1 MYLLHACSP
10 SATYTDFF
18 PVGLHF
24 TLATHQ
30 RSNGPREC
38 HVNHVTLNA
47 LNQSNLPVGR
57 DDEAIIEKSPTHKV
71 YVSVRYHMH
80 IRRLSVPRSN
90 FEPHG
95 AFVP

>member
-57 DDEAIIEKSPTHKV
+57 DDEAIIEESPTHKV
-71 YVSVRYHMH
+71 YRVTIQLVQNLPLTLIGKLRFG
-80 IRRLSVPRSN
+80 IRSLY
-90 FEPHG
+90 
-95 AFVP
+95 